1 MRRVHRMHLEHDVS
15 GARQRCVGLQRG
27 DHIVRC
33 AHMHVVGGNQLGQ
46 WGLWPRARRLSW
58 QHGGG
63 KARGGAAQA
72 DIGQVQCLL
81 AVIGNE
87 QAARA
92 HDAWGDAG
100 RQRCQVR
107 IDDRV
112 LQV

>member
-1 MRRVHRMHLEHDVS
+1 MHLEHDVS

-100 RQRCQVR
+100 RQRCQLR